1 MTGEVQCPEQ
11 VRNIEWRLNRLKVH
25 PHREKAKT
33 KVKMIFDVQNFFFDL
48 FRWFFDF
55 LAFAFAFAL
64 CDWPLLSFSLRGTR
78 HITDSSPTKSSTCA
92 STGIE
97 MDQPPCWLPRGQQVS
112 HQRWIWGIYC
122 TQVMKHASERIY
134 PGKSRRHQKSKQ
146 GYQWPHKKRLMSSK
160 QCCCFFLISFSSA
173 FISTH
178 LVANGKWLIPV
189 GEWLSKV
196 PARIGGELNFNG
208 KLPK

>member
-1 MTGEVQCPEQ
+1 MVPGKGLRRSVIAKSFGFGWCERPLIVARTEIDRQMDRDTWTGMTGEVQCPEQ

-25 PHREKAKT
+25 PRREKAKT

-78 HITDSSPTKSSTCA
+78 HITGSSPTKSSTCA

-160 QCCCFFLISFSSA
+160 QCCCFF
-173 FISTH
+173 
-178 LVANGKWLIPV
+178 
-189 GEWLSKV
+189 
-196 PARIGGELNFNG
+196 
-208 KLPK
+208 

>member
-1 MTGEVQCPEQ
+1 MTGEVQCPEP
-11 VRNIEWRLNRLKVH
+11 VRNIEWRLKLK
-25 PHREKAKT
+25 RKSSLMFK
-33 KVKMIFDVQNFFFDL
+33 IFSLISFAGSL
-48 FRWFFDF
+48 IF
-55 LAFAFAFAL
+55 LAFAL

-78 HITDSSPTKSSTCA
+78 HITDSSATKSSTCA

-160 QCCCFFLISFSSA
+160 QCCFFFLISFSSA

-196 PARIGGELNFNG
+196 LARIGGELNFNG